1 MFKSLQVLR
10 TSVATQSVSGVTL
23 PVNTRVVVVSYKT
36 STSTETIVA
45 RVQDPEQPEI
55 AKLRVILTPEQ
66 VDTTKRGRPTVNS

>member
-36 STSTETIVA
+36 TTGTEIIVA